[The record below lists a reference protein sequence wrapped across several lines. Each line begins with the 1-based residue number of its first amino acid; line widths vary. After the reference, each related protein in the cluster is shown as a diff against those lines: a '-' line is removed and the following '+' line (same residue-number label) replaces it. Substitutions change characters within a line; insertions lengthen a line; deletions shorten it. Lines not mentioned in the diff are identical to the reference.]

1 MGRVAARTYEVAPS
15 AGRLTESLRDIGY
28 DFQTAVADL
37 VDNSVAAGATR
48 IDVDIEFSGSD
59 SWVTV
64 ADDGHGM
71 SAGVL
76 LEALRF
82 GTRRDYARNELG
94 RYGLGLKTAPLSQ
107 CRRLT
112 VVTRK
117 SRHNRVITR
126 RTLDLDLVR
135 DSDSWLI
142 VEDAATHAASVAERR
157 LESGPGT
164 VVIWEKLDRVLPAN
178 RPDGGWARRRMLSLA
193 KKTTDHLALVF
204 HRFLE
209 GGTGVVPLTITV
221 NGEKVQPWNPF
232 APDEPATIRLPDQ
245 EFEMQYGQGSGTV
258 RLKRFVLPPK
268 DAFSSLAEWE
278 RLSGPLKWNRQQG
291 LYFYRASRLVYWGG
305 WGGVRGIDEHTKLAR
320 AVVDFDTDLDDVF
333 HINVA
338 KMKVALPSGL
348 KSMIERPI
356 NELCLRADDIYRKA
370 GSDTAKAVSA
380 PVVDI
385 RSAVGPAVGLALR
398 SAAMEL
404 GHGPALREILD
415 LVAERD
421 KGAAGAL
428 GLS

>member
-1 MGRVAARTYEVAPS
+1 MARVAARTYEVAPS

-28 DFQTAVADL
+28 DFHTAVADL
-37 VDNSVAAGATR
+37 VDNSIAAGCTR
-48 IDVDIEFSGSD
+48 IDVDIEFSGND
-59 SWVTV
+59 SWVMV
-64 ADDGHGM
+64 ADDGCGM

-82 GTRRDYARNELG
+82 GTRRSYARNELG
-94 RYGLGLKTAPLSQ
+94 RNGLGLKTAPLSQ

-117 SRHNRVITR
+117 SIHNRVITR
-126 RTLDLDLVR
+126 RTLDLDIVR

-142 VEDAATHAASVAERR
+142 VEDAPTHVVSVAEGR
-157 LESGPGT
+157 LADAPGT

-178 RPDGGWARRRMLSLA
+178 RPDGGWARRRMDSLA
-193 KKTTDHLALVF
+193 KKTADHLALVF

-209 GGTGVVPLTITV
+209 GDAGTAPLTITV
-221 NGEKVQPWNPF
+221 NGEKVRPWNPF
-232 APDEPATIRLPDQ
+232 APNEPATIRLSDQ
-245 EFEMQYGQGSGTV
+245 EFEMQHGQGSGIV
-258 RLKRFVLPPK
+258 RLQRFVLPPK
-268 DAFSSLAEWE
+268 DEFSSLAEWE

-305 WGGVRGIDEHTKLAR
+305 WGGVRAIDEHTKLAR
-320 AVVDFDTDLDDVF
+320 AVLDFDTDLDDVF

-338 KMKVALPSGL
+338 KMKVAMPSGL

-370 GSDTAKAVSA
+370 GSGSA
-380 PVVDI
+380 QAAAGPVVDI
-385 RSAVGPAVGLALR
+385 RAAAGPTIGLALR

-404 GHGPALREILD
+404 GHSPALREIFD

-421 KGAAGAL
+421 KDAASAL
-428 GLS
+428 GLI

>member
-1 MGRVAARTYEVAPS
+1 MARVEARTYEVAPS

-48 IDVDIEFSGSD
+48 IDVDIEFSGND
-59 SWVTV
+59 SWVMV
-64 ADDGHGM
+64 ADDGRGM

-82 GTRRDYARNELG
+82 GTRRSYARNELG

-117 SRHNRVITR
+117 SLRNRVITR

-135 DSDSWLI
+135 ESDSWLI
-142 VEDAATHAASVAERR
+142 VEDAASHAVSVAERR
-157 LESGPGT
+157 LDNGPGT

-178 RPDGGWARRRMLSLA
+178 RPDGGWARRRMASLA
-193 KKTTDHLALVF
+193 KKTADHLALVF

-209 GGTGVVPLTITV
+209 GEVGVGPLTISV

-232 APDEPATIRLPDQ
+232 APHEPATIRLPDQ
-245 EFEMQYGQGSGTV
+245 EFEMQHAQGSGTV
-258 RLKRFVLPPK
+258 KLRRFVLPPK

-305 WGGVRGIDEHTKLAR
+305 WGGVRAIDEHTKLAR
-320 AVVDFDTDLDDVF
+320 AVLDFDTDLDDVF

-338 KMKVALPSGL
+338 KMKVAMPSGL
-348 KSMIERPI
+348 KGMIERPI

-370 GSDTAKAVSA
+370 GSESVKMAPT

-385 RSAVGPAVGLALR
+385 RSGVGPTVGLALR

-404 GHGPALREILD
+404 GHGTALREILA

-421 KGAAGAL
+421 KDAACAL
-428 GLS
+428 GLG